1 MWGCFGGS
9 TIETPPHLSF
19 TTVVPRKPIVKIARS
34 SKKKVIR
41 KYDTFLHESRF
52 DFYYKLIY
60 TQIME
65 RIIAVANLKGG
76 VGKTTT
82 VVNLAAGLAA
92 LGQRVGVV
100 DLDAQGA
107 LTISLGYD
115 PYKIRP
121 STYNLLLEPGLN
133 LLNILQPVSP
143 FLKLAPANAEL
154 MTAEYRLLN
163 KPDRTQ
169 RLHKALQRNTIQFDF
184 ILIDTPPS
192 LNLLTVNGLAAAREL
207 LIPVAANYL
216 SMRGVRSL
224 LDSVWL
230 IRERINPDL
239 NLLGVLPTLVPEN
252 GHYARSA
259 IAEMRSVFK
268 QKVFR
273 TFIPVDEVVAIA
285 PTMRKSVLDYKPN
298 SRAAL
303 AYQQLA
309 KEVCNATQ

>member
-1 MWGCFGGS
+1 
-9 TIETPPHLSF
+9 
-19 TTVVPRKPIVKIARS
+19 
-34 SKKKVIR
+34 
-41 KYDTFLHESRF
+41 
-52 DFYYKLIY
+52 
-60 TQIME
+60 ME
-65 RIIAVANLKGG
+65 RIIAVANQKGG

-92 LGQRVGVV
+92 LGQRVGVI

-115 PYKIRP
+115 PYKIQP

-133 LLNILQPVSP
+133 LLNILQPVAP

-154 MTAEYRLLN
+154 MAAEYHLLN

-252 GHYARSA
+252 GLYASSA

-285 PTMRKSVLDYKPN
+285 PAMRKSVLDYKPN